1 MFAHTWTFEGL
12 FGKEFGLLGLSD
24 GFGINM
30 LLFGSIDAVVRGRRI
45 GQFGVGMMMMGFG
58 TKTGRR

>member
-1 MFAHTWTFEGL
+1 
-12 FGKEFGLLGLSD
+12 
-24 GFGINM
+24 M